1 MRPEAD
7 RTTSV
12 LVVEDDYVSLEII
25 TALFEHAG
33 LKVHVASSGEAAL
46 TILRDRGPEIDWL
59 FTDLRLPGLIDGG
72 DVAEAYRLAHPYRPV
87 IYASSARNRPQ
98 RAVQGSVFVEK
109 PFAPKQILNLARM
122 MAEEL
127 DAHLGGLAM
136 QDGLVVED
144 GLAAIAR
151 Q

>member
-1 MRPEAD
+1 MRGQAERP
-7 RTTSV
+7 TSV
-12 LVVEDDYVSLEII
+12 LVVEDDYVSLEVI

-46 TILRDRGPEIDWL
+46 TILRDRGAEIDWL
-59 FTDLRLPGLIDGG
+59 FTDVRLPGLLDGG

-87 IYASSARNRPQ
+87 IYASSARNRPP

-109 PFAPKQILNLARM
+109 PFAPAQILHLARM

-127 DAHLGGLAM
+127 DAHTGLM
-136 QDGLVVED
+136 GLDV
-144 GLAAIAR
+144 GMGAAAHH
-151 Q
+151 